1 MFTTDQ
7 AALKTIY
14 LAAMSITNKWKKS
27 RFGWPKILNQLY
39 IYLENRIH

>member
-39 IYLENRIH
+39 IYFENRIH